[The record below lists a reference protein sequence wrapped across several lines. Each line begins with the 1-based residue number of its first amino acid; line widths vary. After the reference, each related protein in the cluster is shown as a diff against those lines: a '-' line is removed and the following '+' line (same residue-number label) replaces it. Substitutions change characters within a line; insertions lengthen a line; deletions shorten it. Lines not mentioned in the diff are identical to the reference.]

1 MRGRYPPLFVLPDPD
16 PVPSHIRLPR
26 LRSGTKGARALQI
39 PIPPFPRTP
48 PSLQHVF
55 PNPFT
60 VIPSEAEG
68 PETVAHTN
76 SIVPEHHRNLYP
88 VVPGKPGTHLFSS
101 CRTPIR
107 YPATFVFP
115 DSDRGPKARGRFKSQ
130 HRRSRAPH
138 RHSNMSSRTLSLS
151 SRAKPRDLRR
161 SPTLTALFTNTTGT
175 PTPSYRGNP
184 VPTPFRL
191 AGPRSGTHHTHANHR
206 RTPSSTKTQRRG
218 VGTWAPI
225 GGRARLLLRTR
236 DPCTNPV
243 PPPSCRGNPVP
254 AHVPTPLTPAQGPNP
269 PLSPL
274 TAPARRAGPPRSLR
288 RSHPAEVG
296 SPSPPCSRRAARR
309 CRGSPCPAS
318 PGRRS

>member
-1 MRGRYPPLFVLPDPD
+1 MRGRHPPLFVLPDPD

-26 LRSGTKGARALQI
+26 LRSGTKRARALQF

-68 PETVAHTN
+68 PETVSHTN
-76 SIVPEHHRNLYP
+76 SIVHEHHRNPYP
-88 VVPGKPGTHLFSS
+88 VVPGKPGTHPFSS

-107 YPATFVFP
+107 YTATFVFP
-115 DSDRGPKARGRFKSQ
+115 DSDRGPNARGRFKSQ
-130 HRRSRAPH
+130 YRRSRARH

-175 PTPSYRGNP
+175 PTPSYRGHP

-191 AGPRSGTHHTHANHR
+191 AGPRSGTQPH
-206 RTPSSTKTQRRG
+206 SSSPT
-218 VGTWAPI
+218 PI
-225 GGRARLLLRTR
+225 GDQTRAGAS
-236 DPCTNPV
+236 NP
-243 PPPSCRGNPVP
+243 NTAVP
-254 AHVPTPLTPAQGPNP
+254 AHPTVTPTCLPEP
-269 PLSPL
+269 FHCHPE
-274 TAPARRAGPPRSLR
+274 RS
-288 RSHPAEVG
+288 
-296 SPSPPCSRRAARR
+296 
-309 CRGSPCPAS
+309 RGT
-318 PGRRS
+318 